1 MLSSKIVTI
10 EFWPDLEIA
19 HPGAASTRRH
29 YLSHPGM
36 RFPVRA
42 MAGFP
47 GDRRPT
53 RRTAE

>member
-1 MLSSKIVTI
+1 VLSSKIVTI